1 MNQSIQHT
9 NKKRLFSKW
18 FWAMPLLS
26 LMMAACSKE
35 AENPPLAFVPIPHEV
50 KSTFYHKTGSYWI
63 YEENFTGF
71 VDSVYVV
78 SATFDTTDVIHPG
91 NLTPIGKLERFKMR
105 VKSSFYGNEVEISS
119 EADYLAAS
127 FRPNEP
133 HHWVTYQTFTS
144 QNVPEWASHLFIWP
158 FITGKTESAY
168 RFLGP
173 VQSWSVTRIDQGF
186 SLRGLTYDTVYTT
199 ITKLDLTRQA
209 QEVHR
214 QIAVGVGEI
223 RRNSVNHGID
233 WQLIRHYSQP

>member
-1 MNQSIQHT
+1 MLRFVAFVFLT
-9 NKKRLFSKW
+9 LLAFS
-18 FWAMPLLS
+18 
-26 LMMAACSKE
+26 CSKKE
-35 AENPPLAFVPIPHEV
+35 EPAGLEFVAIPAAI
-50 KSTFYHKTGSYWI
+50 KSTFYHKAGSYWI
-63 YEENFTGF
+63 YEETFTGF
-71 VDSVYVV
+71 VDSVYVI
-78 SATFDTTDVIHPG
+78 SAIFDTTDVLHPG
-91 NLTPIGKLERFKMR
+91 NLSPIGKLERFKMR

-119 EADYLAAS
+119 EADYLTAS

-173 VQSWSVTRIDQGF
+173 VQSWSVTSIDQGF

-199 ITKLDLTRQA
+199 VTKLDLTRQA

-233 WQLIRHYSQP
+233 WQLIRHFSEP